1 MEDKNNLLD
10 SLLESATDYGI
21 TSFELIKLKALDKST
36 DIISSLIPLSFF
48 ILLIA
53 SFLLFL
59 NLGIAFWLGEL
70 LGKLFYGFFLVAGFY
85 ILAGI
90 IIRFFLYKWIKKLVG
105 NYFVKQ
111 ILK

>member
-10 SLLESATDYGI
+10 SLLESATDYGL

-36 DIISSLIPLSFF
+36 DIVSSLIPYSVF
-48 ILLIA
+48 ILLIS

-70 LGKLFYGFFLVAGFY
+70 LGKLYYGFFLVAGFY
-85 ILAGI
+85 ILAGL
-90 IIRFFLYKWIKKLVG
+90 IIRFFLYNWIKRLIG
-105 NYFVKQ
+105 DYFVKHM
-111 ILK
+111 LK

>member
-1 MEDKNNLLD
+1 MLD

-21 TSFELIKLKALDKST
+21 TSFELIKLKTLDKSA
-36 DIISSLIPLSFF
+36 DIVSSLIPFYVF

-70 LGKLFYGFFLVAGFY
+70 LGKLYYGFFLVAGFY

-90 IIRFFLYKWIKKLVG
+90 IIRFFLYKRIKRLVG
-105 NYFVKQ
+105 DFFVKHM
-111 ILK
+111 LK

>member
-1 MEDKNNLLD
+1 MEDKTNLLD

-111 ILK
+111 MLK

>member
-10 SLLESATDYGI
+10 SLLESATDYGL

-36 DIISSLIPLSFF
+36 DIVSSLIPYSVF
-48 ILLIA
+48 ILLIS

-70 LGKLFYGFFLVAGFY
+70 LGKLYYGFFLVAGFY
-85 ILAGI
+85 ILAGL
-90 IIRFFLYKWIKKLVG
+90 IIRFFLFNWIKRLIG
-105 NYFVKQ
+105 DYFVKHM
-111 ILK
+111 LK

>member
-1 MEDKNNLLD
+1 MEDKTNLLD

-36 DIISSLIPLSFF
+36 DIISSLIPFSFF

-59 NLGIAFWLGEL
+59 NLGIALWLGEL
-70 LGKLFYGFFLVAGFY
+70 LGKLYYGFFLVAGFY
-85 ILAGI
+85 ILAVI
-90 IIRFFLYKWIKKLVG
+90 IIRFFLYEWIKKLVG

-111 ILK
+111 MLK

>member
-36 DIISSLIPLSFF
+36 DIISSLIPISFF

-90 IIRFFLYKWIKKLVG
+90 IIRFFLFNWIKKLVG

-111 ILK
+111 MLK

>member
-1 MEDKNNLLD
+1 MEDKTNLLD

-21 TSFELIKLKALDKST
+21 TSYELIKLKALYKSS

-48 ILLIA
+48 VLLIA

-59 NLGIAFWLGEL
+59 NLGIALWLGEL

-90 IIRFFLYKWIKKLVG
+90 IIRFFLYKWIKMLVG

-111 ILK
+111 MLK

>member
-1 MEDKNNLLD
+1 MEDKTNLLD

-36 DIISSLIPLSFF
+36 DIVSSLIPYSVF

-70 LGKLFYGFFLVAGFY
+70 LGKLYYGFFLVAGFY
-85 ILAGI
+85 ILAGL
-90 IIRFFLYKWIKKLVG
+90 IIRFFLYNWIKRVIG
-105 NYFVKQ
+105 DYFVKHM
-111 ILK
+111 LK